1 MDNAFDDD
9 TLDSMLEG
17 CNFDEKFK
25 EFQERFERWVRIVS
39 TNSIGAADEW
49 GMDETIRSHSNEYTR
64 ADWEQMR
71 LRAAERL
78 LEAALENTRAKRIKP
93 A

>member
-1 MDNAFDDD
+1 MDNAYEDD

-17 CNFDEKFK
+17 CSFEEKFDG
-25 EFQERFERWVRIVS
+25 FLTRFERWVRIVS
-39 TNSIGAADEW
+39 TSSIGAADEW
-49 GMDETIRSHSNEYTR
+49 GMDETLRSHSNEYTR

-78 LEAALENTRAKRIKP
+78 LQAALENTRAKRIKP